1 MCRWGRRASV
11 VAPVMAV
18 AVAMDASTAPAQ
30 TVLPD
35 INVIA
40 PSPLP
45 PRRAPPRPATA
56 PQRQTNAA
64 PAQAAPEPPA
74 TGGIDRDKV
83 PANTQVLTAADLD
96 HARSPDLLQSLVR
109 SLPGASGSDHT
120 GNPVQRDLQY
130 RGLTGS
136 PVIGT
141 PPGLAVS
148 QNRVRLH

>member
-11 VAPVMAV
+11 VAPAIAV
-18 AVAMDASTAPAQ
+18 ALAMDTSSASAQ

-45 PRRAPPRPATA
+45 PRRSPPRPATA

-64 PAQAAPEPPA
+64 PAQAAPEPPP

-96 HARSPDLLQSLVR
+96 HARSPDLLQSRADARIAKGPAVTGI
-109 SLPGASGSDHT
+109 SFAS
-120 GNPVQRDLQY
+120 
-130 RGLTGS
+130 
-136 PVIGT
+136 
-141 PPGLAVS
+141 
-148 QNRVRLH
+148 